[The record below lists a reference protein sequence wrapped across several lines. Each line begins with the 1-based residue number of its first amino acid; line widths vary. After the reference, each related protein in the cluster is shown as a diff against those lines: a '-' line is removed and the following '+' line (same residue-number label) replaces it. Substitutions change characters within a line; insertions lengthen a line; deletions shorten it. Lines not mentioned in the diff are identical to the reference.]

1 MAEAIA
7 AIGGMILVL
16 FVLLGL
22 AIPLLALGLVINLRY
37 KVTRLEE
44 KVDLLQRRD
53 ALSKTN
59 FDTDDDP
66 PWRAPVSAEYPEPL
80 APHMR

>member
-7 AIGGMILVL
+7 TIGGIILI
-16 FVLLGL
+16 FIALLAL
-22 AIPLLALGLVINLRY
+22 ALPLVALGLVINLRY

-44 KVDLLQRRD
+44 KVDLLQRRE
-53 ALSKTN
+53 ALSQTN
-59 FDTDDDP
+59 FDTDDDT
-66 PWRAPVSAEYPEPL
+66 PWRAPVNSEHPEPL